1 MEGFPRVRELAL
13 AVAIAGWAAAAAPT
27 AVAQTTQVTFAQSI
41 DGFLY
46 GPLYVARAGGYL
58 EREGIK
64 PEMVISGGGS
74 KAMTAMVAGSAD
86 IYVGAPFELINVANQ
101 GRKVVAFATLMERRP
116 SQIII
121 RKEVADRIG
130 VTATS
135 PLDQRMR
142 ALKGMKLGV
151 SSAKSSGDGL
161 MRYFLRR
168 AGFNPDRDA
177 EIVPVGGAAAAVAAF
192 ATGKVDI
199 MSFTSPVIEQALV
212 RGPGIILIDLVS
224 GEIPEYLGYPFICL
238 IAREDWLDANPKAVS
253 GVIRALA
260 QAQAFMRENKDAA
273 RGMLRPFFPKLEE
286 ELFLASYE
294 TNWPGYARSPVV
306 VPKNF
311 EVAFR
316 EFDVASDQ
324 PAKVT
329 PEQIA
334 TNRYVAAALK

>member
-1 MEGFPRVRELAL
+1 MSYLRPAARL
-13 AVAIAGWAAAAAPT
+13 AAAAAVLAAASLHGPAAT
-27 AVAQTTQVTFAQSI
+27 AAEEVTFAQSI

-46 GPLYVARAGGYL
+46 GPLYIARAGGYL
-58 EREGIK
+58 EREGVK
-64 PEMVISGGGS
+64 PNIVISGGGS
-74 KAMTAMVAGSAD
+74 KAMTAMISGSAD
-86 IYVGAPFELINVANQ
+86 IYVGAPFELINAANQ

-130 VTATS
+130 ITSSS
-135 PLDQRMR
+135 PLEDRMR

-161 MRYFLRR
+161 MRYFLKKV
-168 AGFNPDRDA
+168 GYNPDRDA

-224 GEIPEYLGYPFICL
+224 GEIPEYKGYPFICL
-238 IAREDWLDANPKAVS
+238 IAREEWLDANPKAVG

-260 QAQAFMRENKDAA
+260 GAEKFMRENKDAA
-273 RGMLRPFFPKLEE
+273 RGMLRQYFPKLEE
-286 ELFLASYE
+286 DLFLASYE
-294 TNWPGYARSPVV
+294 TNWPGYAASPTV
-306 VPKNF
+306 VPANF
-311 EVAFR
+311 GVAFK
-316 EFDVASDQ
+316 EYDGAADQ